1 MSRRDDRS
9 VVDLDQ
15 MHSDDP
21 AASNK
26 RWAHELFAEDDPQDH
41 HEPDR
46 RFDNHEFE
54 PPPDDLYAHADGE
67 PAPRP
72 TSPTAP
78 PPRPSPVGPPPPAP
92 ASPARPEPVDI
103 SALSMSMLAESVMA
117 DARKDSDKATTSSGF
132 WAGAL
137 ITSTIVCLLIT
148 ATTTGL
154 TRRGAPPAPKSHNV
168 PELAEGAA
176 ALAPPPTPG
185 SEKTVDLIP
194 YMARQEGCYDGS
206 TTNMNALKETASEN
220 IFKCVRGF
228 GGAGG
233 GTDGQKITLTLGD
246 EMTGPRWFKVT
257 TVEVTAGWIPKV
269 RGGRDE
275 WSQHRVPKRIRCV
288 FNDVIDTATGE
299 PTAWDI
305 DTGGARGP
313 VPYSGPQEV
322 LASRIECTV
331 LESVRPAIDDPSGA
345 GTASKEPT
353 IAYPEG
359 GGSSTGDDSEIPAD
373 ATWAM
378 TLLQVKGRPA

>member
-21 AASNK
+21 AESNK
-26 RWAHELFAEDDPQDH
+26 RWAHELFAEDGAEDHH

-46 RFDNHEFE
+46 PFDDHEFE
-54 PPPDDLYAHADGE
+54 PPPEDLDAYADGE
-67 PAPRP
+67 PAPR
-72 TSPTAP
+72 STAP
-78 PPRPSPVGPPPPAP
+78 AAPPRPAPVTSPPPA
-92 ASPARPEPVDI
+92 ASPPRPEPVDI
-103 SALSMSMLAESVMA
+103 SALSMSVLAESVMA
-117 DARKDSDKATTSSGF
+117 DTRKDSAKAATSSGF

-137 ITSTIVCLLIT
+137 ITTTIVCLLFT
-148 ATTTGL
+148 ATTTFL
-154 TRRGAPPAPKSHNV
+154 TRRGAPPPPKSHNV
-168 PELAEGAA
+168 PELAEGAP
-176 ALAPPPTPG
+176 ALTSAPAPG
-185 SEKTVDLIP
+185 TEKTVDLIP

-257 TVEVTAGWIPKV
+257 AIEVTAGWIPKV

-288 FNDVIDTATGE
+288 FNDVIDTTTGE

-313 VPYSGPQEV
+313 VPFSGPQEV

-331 LESVRPAIDDPSGA
+331 LESVRPAIDDPTA
-345 GTASKEPT
+345 TGTSAQDPT
-353 IAYPEG
+353 TAYPEG
-359 GGSSTGDDSEIPAD
+359 GGIGSGDDSEIPAD